1 MLYSFSLLPPL
12 PSHFTISHNLSN
24 FLYPYS
30 AHQKVIRQCDS
41 VLVVAPPLPLLVP
54 PLCPK
59 GHVLPQEVDNDDDD
73 EAVTTATT
81 SPTMPTSNISSSNA
95 VPAYVARK
103 LAAAPSGSVPEK
115 GVKSSSLQN
124 TSSQKGEEVKDS
136 ISTDETTV
144 VENESR

>member
-1 MLYSFSLLPPL
+1 
-12 PSHFTISHNLSN
+12 
-24 FLYPYS
+24 
-30 AHQKVIRQCDS
+30 
-41 VLVVAPPLPLLVP
+41 
-54 PLCPK
+54 
-59 GHVLPQEVDNDDDD
+59 
-73 EAVTTATT
+73 
-81 SPTMPTSNISSSNA
+81 MPTSNISSNA

>member
-1 MLYSFSLLPPL
+1 M
-12 PSHFTISHNLSN
+12 
-24 FLYPYS
+24 
-30 AHQKVIRQCDS
+30 
-41 VLVVAPPLPLLVP
+41 
-54 PLCPK
+54 
-59 GHVLPQEVDNDDDD
+59 LPQEVDNDDDD

-81 SPTMPTSNISSSNA
+81 SPTTATTSSSNA

>member
-1 MLYSFSLLPPL
+1 
-12 PSHFTISHNLSN
+12 
-24 FLYPYS
+24 
-30 AHQKVIRQCDS
+30 
-41 VLVVAPPLPLLVP
+41 
-54 PLCPK
+54 
-59 GHVLPQEVDNDDDD
+59 VLPQEVDNDDDD